1 MPPLAEQ
8 LIPLF
13 SGELAPFL
21 PTNLGSL
28 DWPFR
33 ERILSGHL
41 VESLACRFVIHLQV
55 SFTDEEGE
63 VFMGVLGIDRMEEP
77 VIKMEGDMEV
87 VDVEFEVRD

>member
-1 MPPLAEQ
+1 M
-8 LIPLF
+8 
-13 SGELAPFL
+13 
-21 PTNLGSL
+21 
-28 DWPFR
+28 
-33 ERILSGHL
+33 
-41 VESLACRFVIHLQV
+41 ESLACRFVIHLQV